1 MHYYSVYDFLY
12 ILLHLFTFRSY
23 CFCYSCHYCCYFF
36 IIAWRKRVTAP
47 FLFTIGQRERMNLSL
62 SIASSGSSEVPVILV
77 IVKRVKV
84 PVTWFSFS
92 RTPLP
97 QVSPFLYVLS
107 HCPIAMAYLPPFL
120 SSRYLP
126 LAFRSLACSLSYV
139 LPPRSQTLSII
150 LTFPPPFPASLT
162 FLPCPPLLPYPS
174 TWFFWKKKRRC
185 SFYAR
190 MISWPQAR
198 TEHVRYTCVLWAEYI
213 FFFCVSAHIDLSLPP
228 FVRPRLYFHTF
239 FPIFFLLSTIFQCIF
254 YLAPYLIT
262 PL

>member
-174 TWFFWKKKRRC
+174 TWFFWKKKKKT
-185 SFYAR
+185 
-190 MISWPQAR
+190 M
-198 TEHVRYTCVLWAEYI
+198 
-213 FFFCVSAHIDLSLPP
+213 
-228 FVRPRLYFHTF
+228 
-239 FPIFFLLSTIFQCIF
+239 
-254 YLAPYLIT
+254 
-262 PL
+262 